1 MPAPKVSDLERVDC
15 ILSMVENM
23 LKRRFI
29 ECENGEQLKR
39 HETLVHFEGQ
49 CYATPCASHLAKK
62 ANRKICQENTDGGTA
77 FPQ

>member
-1 MPAPKVSDLERVDC
+1 MRQTSLLDGHLVPAPKVSDLERVDR

-23 LKRRFI
+23 LKRFI

-49 CYATPCASHLAKK
+49 CYANTLCLTPSK
-62 ANRKICQENTDGGTA
+62 ES
-77 FPQ
+77 

>member
-1 MPAPKVSDLERVDC
+1 MRQTSLLDGHLVPAPKVSDLERVDC

-29 ECENGEQLKR
+29 ECENGEQLKG

-49 CYATPCASHLAKK
+49 CYANTLCLTPSK
-62 ANRKICQENTDGGTA
+62 ES
-77 FPQ
+77 